1 MGQMQIRPISDE
13 EYADAMEMVWRVF
26 LKYNASGYSHEGV
39 LNFRK
44 FLTDETLYLRYRE
57 GEYPMFGFFDDKGEP
72 KGVISL
78 RNKNHISLLFVDDSF
93 RNRGVGKRLLDYL
106 CTYCREYEAQTVITV
121 NSSPYAV
128 GFYRKYG
135 FVDTGEEQMSD
146 GITFTPMEYVL
157 L

>member
-1 MGQMQIRPISDE
+1 MVIRPVRDE
-13 EYADAMEMVWRVF
+13 EYADAMELVWSVF
-26 LKYNASGYSHEGV
+26 LDCNASGYSNEGV
-39 LNFRK
+39 FNFRK

-57 GEYPMFGFFDDKGEP
+57 GEYPMFGFFDDKDEP

-78 RNKNHISLLFVDDSF
+78 RNGNHISLLFVDREY
-93 RNRGVGKRLLDYL
+93 RNRGIGKRLLDYL
-106 CTYCREYEAQTVITV
+106 CVYCREYQEQVLITV

-135 FVDTGEEQMSD
+135 FVDTDSEQESD
-146 GITFTPMEYVL
+146 GITYTPMEYVL